1 MTLIN
6 LDRYTESGYVT
17 PESVNPPSRED
28 YTARSVDDF
37 YVEPGYSAEN
47 YTVATLSGQRDLS
60 ISSSLSSTGTVI
72 PSIRISTSI
81 VAGISALGGKL
92 QTGTISNQI
101 TATIS
106 STPTKI
112 HSTATATLTH
122 AGDDVQ
128 WQYADTWA
136 EPKQE
141 TWRKRVVVRAS
152 IIVRSAVDTMPVVF
166 NTTTGGSSVR
176 TGTVTADIATA
187 VAVNFGRRRPAAS
200 TVDVQSNL
208 NSSGISAKTATATM
222 NIAAALNSVGQAR
235 QIGSATLN
243 AAVTV
248 VSASGRIRPFS
259 NINAGNF
266 SLTVSAARTRR
277 VTNSNAI
284 TATLSSVGIRKT
296 PFRATLNTVTNITVA
311 ASNTRTGTT
320 TANIQA
326 ATSTLGGKLIGI
338 ANEILPINT
347 GFSSRGLIIQVD
359 PYRTIQVLPELRTR
373 TAIQETRVI
382 GVKNQTLINTVRSE
396 SRGIRVLPETRRYLE
411 DRGTHIPATK
421 ERI

>member
-1 MTLIN
+1 
-6 LDRYTESGYVT
+6 
-17 PESVNPPSRED
+17 
-28 YTARSVDDF
+28 
-37 YVEPGYSAEN
+37 
-47 YTVATLSGQRDLS
+47 
-60 ISSSLSSTGTVI
+60 
-72 PSIRISTSI
+72 
-81 VAGISALGGKL
+81 
-92 QTGTISNQI
+92 
-101 TATIS
+101 
-106 STPTKI
+106 
-112 HSTATATLTH
+112 
-122 AGDDVQ
+122 
-128 WQYADTWA
+128 
-136 EPKQE
+136 
-141 TWRKRVVVRAS
+141 
-152 IIVRSAVDTMPVVF
+152 MPVVF

-266 SLTVSAARTRR
+266 SLTVSAVRTRR